1 MSQLDPFH
9 QVQTSMNAAQSKRV
23 EDFLTKWLGSEGNE
37 RANYQTFFGDLCVA
51 LDVPA
56 PPPKGSI
63 EGDNYCFDKN
73 IKFYSEKAET
83 TRFADFYKEGCFLIE
98 AKQGSNNSAKGHG
111 KRGTK
116 GYRDAMQQAFNQA
129 KSYAYNRMLPALPP
143 FLITCDIGSHFE
155 VWEGFSGEYGSYG
168 ARQQVN
174 LKDLAQAE
182 IFDRFVAIF
191 TEPQSLNPEKYRAR
205 VTREVAAELAKLSRW
220 LEENGGK
227 SGVRSQESGVK
238 TSKDSE
244 SIQADVSPHEVANF
258 LMRCIFTMFA
268 EDVELLKGEVFTKAL
283 RERWIPNPKLFKPEI
298 EQLWQTMNTGGT
310 FGFERVLR
318 FNGSFFEDATAFD
331 LPKEQ
336 LEILYAAAAKDWSQ
350 VEPAI
355 FGTLL
360 ERALEK
366 KERSRLG
373 AHYTPRS
380 YVERLVRPVVMEP
393 LRQQWDEIEL
403 ELKRVLETAEG
414 KEPTAAQRKQ
424 ATQEIQDFLT
434 QLRQV
439 KILDPAC
446 GTGNFLYV
454 TLDLL
459 KGLEQEAIARLVDVA
474 GEVQLGLEQINPAQF
489 LGIEINPR
497 AAAIAELVI
506 WIGYLQWYFK
516 RYGNAAPPEPVLQA
530 FGNIECRDAVLAYD
544 GTEPDLDAKTGEIRS
559 RWGGRMM
566 KHPVTGEDVPDASDR
581 VVIYKYLNPR
591 AAEWP
596 KADYIVSNP
605 PFIGNARMREFLG
618 DGYSETIKL
627 IYKEVPQTVD
637 FVMYWW
643 HKSAS
648 LVREKK
654 ISRFG
659 LITTSSISQVRQRNV
674 IDYHLNQ
681 ERPIKLIFAIAD
693 HPWESEGAS
702 VRIAITCAILD
713 CASAESIIPRTG
725 LIVQEREGTST
736 EESPIELIV
745 TINNADKIF
754 SDLKTGVNAA
764 KVKQLYSN
772 QDLASQGFIVGS
784 KGFIIGISTKNEL
797 EESAIKPFITG
808 RYFAQSSEEK
818 FAIDVNHIS
827 TAEELRKNHPKTF
840 QYLLEFVKPQRDINN
855 DPKLQREWWKYRR
868 SNSSIREGLKML
880 DKYIA
885 TGRTAKHR
893 VFQLF
898 EPDLMIDSEVI
909 GIFLEDSYFLGVLS
923 SYVHALWTI
932 RLQSD
937 RGETPRYNHTKCFY
951 TFPFPDSTPEQKQ
964 KIRELGDRLDSH
976 RKQVQAAHPDITITG
991 MYNLLEKLRAGT
1003 PFSDIERAYNNRA
1016 LVSTLNQI
1024 HAELDKAVFEAY
1036 GWQDLWGKPTAEI
1049 DETILERLVAL
1060 NAERAAE
1067 ERNGHIRWLRPEYQ
1081 APEQVQS
1088 TQIALPGMDVEPETV
1103 ITPVE
1108 QQKWPTLPKA
1118 QLAAIRDLL
1127 RTSSGEWTVV
1137 QIANQFTGKN
1147 TQKKLDAIAENL
1159 DRLQWFGVA
1168 IDRED
1173 AGMMYWQYAELQQT
1187 A

>member
-1 MSQLDPFH
+1 
-9 QVQTSMNAAQSKRV
+9 MNAAQSKRV
-23 EDFLTKWLGSEGNE
+23 EDFLDKWLGSEGNE

-51 LDVPA
+51 LDVPE
-56 PPPKGSI
+56 PPPKGSV
-63 EGDNYCFDKN
+63 EGDRYCFDKN

-83 TRFADFYKEGCFLIE
+83 TRFADFYKEGHFLIE
-98 AKQGSNNSAKGHG
+98 AKQGSTNSAKGHG

-129 KSYAYNRMLPALPP
+129 KSYAYNRMLPSLPP

-168 ARQQVN
+168 ARLQLN
-174 LKDLAQAE
+174 LQDLAQPE
-182 IFDRFVAIF
+182 VFDRFVAIF
-191 TEPQSLNPEKYRAR
+191 TDSQSLNPEKYRAR

-220 LEENGGK
+220 LEDNARSGE
-227 SGVRSQESGVK
+227 SMVGVRLKPPRASISIDGGIDGES
-238 TSKDSE
+238 SP
-244 SIQADVSPHEVANF
+244 VSAHEVANF

-283 RERWIPNPKLFKPEI
+283 RERWIPNPQLFKPEI

-318 FNGSFFEDATAFD
+318 FNGSFFEEATAFD

-336 LEILYAAAAKDWSQ
+336 LEVLYAAAAKDWSQ

-403 ELKRVLETAEG
+403 ELKRLLETAAG

-544 GTEPDLDAKTGEIRS
+544 GMEPDLDAKTGEIRS
-559 RWGGRMM
+559 RWGGKMM
-566 KHPVTGEDVPDASDR
+566 THPVTGEDVPDPSDR

-605 PFIGNARMREFLG
+605 PFIGNVRMREMLG
-618 DGYSETIKL
+618 DGYAQDIRKAYAELPETI
-627 IYKEVPQTVD
+627 D

-643 HKSAS
+643 HKAAE
-648 LVREKK
+648 LVRESNIK
-654 ISRFG
+654 RFG
-659 LITTSSISQVRQRNV
+659 LITTNSIRQIRLRKV
-674 IDYHLNQ
+674 IDFHTTQ
-681 ERPIKLIFAIAD
+681 KKQIKLVFAIPD
-693 HPWESEGAS
+693 HPWIDNGAS
-702 VRIAITCAILD
+702 VRIAMTAGEIDDPRQPTKLVNYITILSENIIDDELPEDRADQLSFNSKVASKIFNDLSVGVDVTQSVSLRSNAIGDLSGQGIKLAGQGFVVD
-713 CASAESIIPRTG
+713 LEILEKLGYSNSHIPNVVKRYRTG
-725 LIVQEREGTST
+725 
-736 EESPIELIV
+736 
-745 TINNADKIF
+745 N
-754 SDLKTGVNAA
+754 
-764 KVKQLYSN
+764 
-772 QDLASQGFIVGS
+772 DLAS
-784 KGFIIGISTKNEL
+784 
-797 EESAIKPFITG
+797 
-808 RYFAQSSEEK
+808 
-818 FAIDVNHIS
+818 
-827 TAEELRKNHPKTF
+827 
-840 QYLLEFVKPQRDINN
+840 
-855 DPKLQREWWKYRR
+855 
-868 SNSSIREGLKML
+868 
-880 DKYIA
+880 
-885 TGRTAKHR
+885 TAKKHYI
-893 VFQLF
+893 
-898 EPDLMIDSEVI
+898 IDFYGLSA
-909 GIFLEDSYFLGVLS
+909 EDSYRKYTVLAQ
-923 SYVHALWTI
+923 YVYDT
-932 RLQSD
+932 
-937 RGETPRYNHTKCFY
+937 
-951 TFPFPDSTPEQKQ
+951 
-964 KIRELGDRLDSH
+964 
-976 RKQVQAAHPDITITG
+976 
-991 MYNLLEKLRAGT
+991 
-1003 PFSDIERAYNNRA
+1003 
-1016 LVSTLNQI
+1016 
-1024 HAELDKAVFEAY
+1024 
-1036 GWQDLWGKPTAEI
+1036 
-1049 DETILERLVAL
+1049 
-1060 NAERAAE
+1060 
-1067 ERNGHIRWLRPEYQ
+1067 
-1081 APEQVQS
+1081 
-1088 TQIALPGMDVEPETV
+1088 ALPAAMRYSLSPESYS
-1103 ITPVE
+1103 
-1108 QQKWPTLPKA
+1108 A
-1118 QLAAIRDLL
+1118 SRL
-1127 RTSSGEWTVV
+1127 R
-1137 QIANQFTGKN
+1137 I
-1147 TQKKLDAIAENL
+1147 KKCAS
-1159 DRLQWFGVA
+1159 
-1168 IDRED
+1168 
-1173 AGMMYWQYAELQQT
+1173 
-1187 A
+1187 

>member
-1 MSQLDPFH
+1 MLLSGKILQLDPFSLDK
-9 QVQTSMNAAQSKRV
+9 TSMNAAESKRV

-56 PPPKGSI
+56 PPPKGSV
-63 EGDNYCFDKN
+63 EGDKYCFDKD
-73 IKFYSEKAET
+73 IKFYDKKVA
-83 TRFADFYKEGCFLIE
+83 TRFADFYKEGHFLVE
-98 AKQGSNNSAKGHG
+98 AKQGSTNSTKGHG

-174 LKDLAQAE
+174 LKDLAQADV
-182 IFDRFVAIF
+182 FDRFVAIF
-191 TEPQSLNPEKYRAR
+191 TDPQSLNPEKYRAR

-220 LEENGGK
+220 LEEQG
-227 SGVRSQESGVK
+227 RE
-238 TSKDSE
+238 
-244 SIQADVSPHEVANF
+244 PHEVANF

-318 FNGSFFEDATAFD
+318 FNGSFFEEATAFD

-403 ELKRVLETAEG
+403 ELKRLLETAEG

-424 ATQEIQDFLT
+424 ATQEIQAFLT

-544 GTEPDLDAKTGEIRS
+544 GMEPDLDAKTGEIRS

-581 VVIYKYLNPR
+581 VVIYKYLNPL

-596 KADYIVSNP
+596 EADYIVSNP
-605 PFIGNARMREFLG
+605 PFIGKSRRRSALG
-618 DGYSETIKL
+618 DEYLEALFKVYPTMPEGC
-627 IYKEVPQTVD
+627 D

-643 HKSAS
+643 FLAAKPLEQNKTFRA
-648 LVREKK
+648 
-654 ISRFG
+654 G
-659 LITTSSISQVRQRNV
+659 LITTNSITQVLNRKV
-674 IDYHLNQ
+674 IANSLQ
-681 ERPIKLIFAIAD
+681 ENSENEILWAIPD
-693 HPWESEGAS
+693 HPWVDSDGGADVRVAMTVIGKKQNVQPTLLHTIKEIRNREDEIKADFSRQMVDKIHADLRGGCDLAKAKSLLSNNSICSVGLVLFGKGFLIDRDNLENFESEICHPFLSGRDLIHG
-702 VRIAITCAILD
+702 VMPDLVIDFYPLD
-713 CASAESIIPRTG
+713 EEQSRNQFPR
-725 LIVQEREGTST
+725 
-736 EESPIELIV
+736 
-745 TINNADKIF
+745 A
-754 SDLKTGVNAA
+754 
-764 KVKQLYSN
+764 
-772 QDLASQGFIVGS
+772 
-784 KGFIIGISTKNEL
+784 
-797 EESAIKPFITG
+797 
-808 RYFAQSSEEK
+808 
-818 FAIDVNHIS
+818 
-827 TAEELRKNHPKTF
+827 F
-840 QYLLEFVKPQRDINN
+840 QHLLEYVKPQRDQIR
-855 DPKLQREWWKYRR
+855 DPGSRKKWWRFGRDKSELRIAITNLNRYIVTLEVSKYRNFFFIP
-868 SNSSIREGLKML
+868 SDIR
-880 DKYIA
+880 
-885 TGRTAKHR
+885 
-893 VFQLF
+893 
-898 EPDLMIDSEVI
+898 PDHKLIVVASDDA
-909 GIFLEDSYFLGVLS
+909 FLLGVLS
-923 SYVHALWTI
+923 STAHAVW
-932 RLQSD
+932 SD
-937 RGETPRYNHTKCFY
+937 AAGGKLEDRPTYNKTLCFDP
-951 TFPFPDSTPEQKQ
+951 FPFPDSTPEQKQ

-1003 PFSDIERAYNNRA
+1003 PFSDIDRAYNNRA

-1024 HAELDKAVFEAY
+1024 HDELDKAVFEAY
-1036 GWQDLWGKPTAEI
+1036 GWQDLWGKPNPEI

-1081 APEQVQS
+1081 APTQIQS
-1088 TQIALPGMDVEPETV
+1088 TQIALPGIDIEPETV

-1147 TQKKLDAIAENL
+1147 TQKKLEAIGENL
-1159 DRLQWFGVA
+1159 DRLQWFGVV

-1173 AGMMYWQYAELQQT
+1173 AGIMYWQYAELQQT

>member
-1 MSQLDPFH
+1 
-9 QVQTSMNAAQSKRV
+9 MNDADSKRV
-23 EDFLTKWLGSEGNE
+23 GDFLDKWLGSEGNE

-51 LDVPA
+51 LDVPE
-56 PPPKGSI
+56 PPPKGSV
-63 EGDNYCFDKN
+63 EGDKYCFDKN
-73 IKFYSEKAET
+73 IKFFGEKAET

-98 AKQGSNNSAKGHG
+98 AKQGSTNSAKGHG

-129 KSYAYNRMLPALPP
+129 KSYAYNRMLSALPP

-168 ARQQVN
+168 ARQQLN
-174 LKDLAQAE
+174 LKDLAQPE

-191 TEPQSLNPEKYRAR
+191 TDPQSLNPEKYRAR

-220 LEENGGK
+220 LEEQG
-227 SGVRSQESGVK
+227 RE
-238 TSKDSE
+238 
-244 SIQADVSPHEVANF
+244 PHEVANF

-336 LEILYAAAAKDWSQ
+336 LEVLYAAAAKDWSQ

-403 ELKRVLETAEG
+403 ELKRVLETAAG

-424 ATQEIQDFLT
+424 AAQEIQDFLA

-544 GTEPDLDAKTGEIRS
+544 GTEPDLDAKTGEVRS
-559 RWGGRMM
+559 RWGGKMM
-566 KHPVTGEDVPDASDR
+566 KHPVTGEDVPDPSDR
-581 VVIYKYLNPR
+581 VIIYKYLNPR

-596 KADYIVSNP
+596 EADYIVSNP
-605 PFIGNARMREFLG
+605 PFIGSKRMREVLG
-618 DGYSETIKL
+618 DEYVDTLQKVRSD
-627 IYKEVPQTVD
+627 VPQASD
-637 FVMYWW
+637 FVMWW
-643 HKSAS
+643 WNYAATMTCG
-648 LVREKK
+648 EKVQ
-654 ISRFG
+654 SFG
-659 LITTSSISQVRQRNV
+659 LITTNTLTQIFVRRAVDAQ
-674 IDYHLNQ
+674 LSGT
-681 ERPIKLIFAIAD
+681 PPLSLIFAIPD
-693 HPWESEGAS
+693 HPWIDSSDGAS
-702 VRIAITCAILD
+702 VRISMTAGKQGKLNGKLMRVVKEISTSKEGDDLVEQF
-713 CASAESIIPRTG
+713 STQTG
-725 LIVQEREGTST
+725 K
-736 EESPIELIV
+736 
-745 TINNADKIF
+745 IN
-754 SDLKTGVNAA
+754 SDLSIGVDITAATTLNSNRSLCSVGMKTIGDAFQINYEKAVELGFG
-764 KVKQLYSN
+764 QDN
-772 QDLASQGFIVGS
+772 QIEKYIRPYISGRDLVQNSR
-784 KGFIIGISTKNEL
+784 GIYVIDLFEMSL
-797 EESAIKPFITG
+797 EDLQTNFPIL
-808 RYFAQSSEEK
+808 
-818 FAIDVNHIS
+818 H
-827 TAEELRKNHPKTF
+827 
-840 QYLLEFVKPQRDINN
+840 QYLLDFAKPKREQNRNEKFRDF
-855 DPKLQREWWKYRR
+855 WWIIGHPRQQFRKAVEKTFR
-868 SNSSIREGLKML
+868 
-880 DKYIA
+880 YIVIPE
-885 TGRTAKHR
+885 TSKHR
-893 VFQLF
+893 VFAFLPI
-898 EPDLMIDSEVI
+898 EITPDSTLVT
-909 GIFLEDSYFLGVLS
+909 FALEDAYFLGIIS
-923 SYVHALWTI
+923 SKIHIIWALTAGGN
-932 RLQSD
+932 LGVGND
-937 RGETPRYNHTKCFY
+937 PRYNKTRCFDC
-951 TFPFPDSTPEQKQ
+951 FPFPDSTPEQKQ

-1016 LVSTLNQI
+1016 LVSTLKQI
-1024 HAELDKAVFEAY
+1024 HDELDKAVFEAY

-1081 APEQVQS
+1081 APAQIQPI
-1088 TQIALPGMDVEPETV
+1088 QIALPGIDIEPETV

-1108 QQKWPTLPKA
+1108 QQKWPSLPKA

-1127 RTSSGEWTVV
+1127 RTSSGEWTVA

-1159 DRLQWFGVA
+1159 DRLQWFGVVV
-1168 IDRED
+1168 DRED
-1173 AGMMYWQYAELQQT
+1173 AGIMYWQYAELQQT

>member
-1 MSQLDPFH
+1 
-9 QVQTSMNAAQSKRV
+9 
-23 EDFLTKWLGSEGNE
+23 
-37 RANYQTFFGDLCVA
+37 
-51 LDVPA
+51 
-56 PPPKGSI
+56 
-63 EGDNYCFDKN
+63 
-73 IKFYSEKAET
+73 
-83 TRFADFYKEGCFLIE
+83 
-98 AKQGSNNSAKGHG
+98 
-111 KRGTK
+111 
-116 GYRDAMQQAFNQA
+116 
-129 KSYAYNRMLPALPP
+129 MLPALPP

-174 LKDLAQAE
+174 LKDLAQPE

-191 TEPQSLNPEKYRAR
+191 TDPQSLNPEKYRAR

-220 LEENGGK
+220 LEE
-227 SGVRSQESGVK
+227 
-238 TSKDSE
+238 TSPYPLQRGIS
-244 SIQADVSPHEVANF
+244 AHEVANF

-268 EDVELLKGEVFTKAL
+268 EDVELLKGKIFTEAL

-336 LEILYAAAAKDWSQ
+336 LEVLYAAAAKDWSQ

-424 ATQEIQDFLT
+424 ATQEIQTFLT

-544 GTEPDLDAKTGEIRS
+544 GMEPDLDAKTGEVRS

-566 KHPVTGEDVPDASDR
+566 KHPVTGEDVPDPLDR
-581 VVIYKYLNPR
+581 VIIYKYLNAR

-618 DGYSETIKL
+618 DGYTETLRETYSDIP
-627 IYKEVPQTVD
+627 ETVD
-637 FVMYWW
+637 YVMYWW
-643 HKSAS
+643 HRAAVLARDSSSETKA
-648 LVREKK
+648 
-654 ISRFG
+654 FG
-659 LITTSSISQVRQRNV
+659 LITTNSICQPRLRKIIEFHVDAKKNPLEIS
-674 IDYHLNQ
+674 
-681 ERPIKLIFAIAD
+681 FAIPD
-693 HPWESEGAS
+693 HPWSDSGAA
-702 VRIAITCAILD
+702 VRIAMTVANNVENLSLNQFKIGKIVNESKSEDPELA
-713 CASAESIIPRTG
+713 AESTVVSYKSVGSIFADLTSG
-725 LIVQEREGTST
+725 VNTIVAK
-736 EESPIELIV
+736 PI
-745 TINNADKIF
+745 AAQ
-754 SDLKTGVNAA
+754 SDLCCNGV
-764 KVKQLYSN
+764 KVYG
-772 QDLASQGFIVGS
+772 QGFILDS
-784 KGFIIGISTKNEL
+784 EEALKISASSMGFIKPYRNGKDISGVSRNV
-797 EESAIKPFITG
+797 
-808 RYFAQSSEEK
+808 
-818 FAIDVNHIS
+818 FAIDCCGVDDPAFIEKNNPALYQILLERVYP
-827 TAEELRKNHPKTF
+827 TRIVERDENLRNKWWLFERNRPELRK
-840 QYLLEFVKPQRDINN
+840 
-855 DPKLQREWWKYRR
+855 
-868 SNSSIREGLKML
+868 SILSLTR
-880 DKYIA
+880 YIA
-885 TGRTAKHR
+885 TLDTSKHR
-893 VFQLF
+893 FFV
-898 EPDLMIDSEVI
+898 
-909 GIFLEDSYFLGVLS
+909 FLESQILPDVQLAVIALEDAYFLGVLS
-923 SYVHALWTI
+923 SQIHVKWALETGG
-932 RLQSD
+932 RLGVGND
-937 RGETPRYNHTKCFY
+937 PRYKKKRCFDP
-951 TFPFPDSTPEQKQ
+951 FPFPDSTPEQKQ

-1003 PFSDIERAYNNRA
+1003 PFSDIDRAYNNRA

-1036 GWQDLWGKPTAEI
+1036 GWQDLSGKPTPEI

-1081 APEQVQS
+1081 APTQIQS
-1088 TQIALPGMDVEPETV
+1088 TQIALPGIDVEPETV

-1127 RTSSGEWTVV
+1127 RTSSGEWTVA

-1159 DRLQWFGVA
+1159 DRLQWFGVV

-1173 AGMMYWQYAELQQT
+1173 AGIIYWQYAELQQT